1 MPVQAERLEHLYRI
15 IYEHFGPQGWW
26 PGESPFEVVVGAILT
41 QNTNWKNV
49 EKAITNLKDAGLLS
63 LPALLELPQA
73 LLAEY
78 IRPAGY
84 YNVKAGRLRN
94 LLTLIEEQYDGS
106 LEALLALPLEVL
118 REQLLGVKGIGPE
131 TADSIALYAAGKPI
145 FVVDTYTHR
154 ILLRHNL
161 IDEDTDYHTLQEL
174 FMDSLPVDVGLYGE
188 FHALLVRIGNQF
200 CKKTN
205 PRCESCPL
213 NGL

>member
-1 MPVQAERLEHLYRI
+1 MPVQVERLEHLYRI

-161 IDEDTDYHTLQEL
+161 IDEDTDYHALQEL

-188 FHALLVRIGNQF
+188 FHALLVRTGNQF

>member
-49 EKAITNLKDAGLLS
+49 EKAITNLRDAGLLS

-161 IDEDTDYHTLQEL
+161 IDEDTDYHALQEL

-188 FHALLVRIGNQF
+188 FHALLVRTGNQF

-205 PRCESCPL
+205 PRCDSCPL

>member
-106 LEALLALPLEVL
+106 LEALLALPLEEL